1 MLSGICRA
9 FFARCLACADDAN
22 RFFVILHSSGINNK
36 DDPADRGETNSYG
49 SKLRLRVFNVIVVQ
63 PIGIGEDSSRL
74 LKRDSVL
81 LEVSEGFARI
91 PREHITVYTL
101 ITAFRSTCT
110 CSTIPKLRRRH
121 NRRVAGSFSLPAVV
135 ARGET
140 GQFTGDNGLV
150 CLRGLGGL
158 QRAPSSEKLTANTAT
173 AGSSVNGAG
182 GSSDHGP
189 DTAGFSNS
197 QRFPARHKCALAL
210 GKREFRG

>member
-9 FFARCLACADDAN
+9 FFARCLACTDDAN

-36 DDPADRGETNSYG
+36 DDPVDRGKTDSYG

-121 NRRVAGSFSLPAVV
+121 NRMVAGSSSLPAVV

-150 CLRGLGGL
+150 CLRGLGRL
-158 QRAPSSEKLTANTAT
+158 QRAPR
-173 AGSSVNGAG
+173 G
-182 GSSDHGP
+182 GCVFGEIDCKYGHSGI
-189 DTAGFSNS
+189 FS
-197 QRFPARHKCALAL
+197 
-210 GKREFRG
+210 

>member
-36 DDPADRGETNSYG
+36 DDPVDRGKTDSYG

-121 NRRVAGSFSLPAVV
+121 NRRVAGSSSLHLLYRLWLHVGKQV
-135 ARGET
+135 N
-140 GQFTGDNGLV
+140 FTGDNGLV
-150 CLRGLGGL
+150 CLRGLGGVGGL
-158 QRAPSSEKLTANTAT
+158 QRAPR
-173 AGSSVNGAG
+173 G
-182 GSSDHGP
+182 GCVFGEIDCKHGHS
-189 DTAGFSNS
+189 GIFS
-197 QRFPARHKCALAL
+197 
-210 GKREFRG
+210 

>member
-22 RFFVILHSSGINNK
+22 RFFVILHSSRINNK
-36 DDPADRGETNSYG
+36 DDSADRGETDSYE

-101 ITAFRSTCT
+101 ITALGQLAPVLQFRS
-110 CSTIPKLRRRH
+110 
-121 NRRVAGSFSLPAVV
+121 
-135 ARGET
+135 
-140 GQFTGDNGLV
+140 
-150 CLRGLGGL
+150 
-158 QRAPSSEKLTANTAT
+158 
-173 AGSSVNGAG
+173 
-182 GSSDHGP
+182 
-189 DTAGFSNS
+189 
-197 QRFPARHKCALAL
+197 
-210 GKREFRG
+210 

>member
-36 DDPADRGETNSYG
+36 DDPSDRGETDSSG

-101 ITAFRSTCT
+101 ITALGQLAPVLQFRS
-110 CSTIPKLRRRH
+110 
-121 NRRVAGSFSLPAVV
+121 
-135 ARGET
+135 
-140 GQFTGDNGLV
+140 
-150 CLRGLGGL
+150 
-158 QRAPSSEKLTANTAT
+158 
-173 AGSSVNGAG
+173 
-182 GSSDHGP
+182 
-189 DTAGFSNS
+189 
-197 QRFPARHKCALAL
+197 
-210 GKREFRG
+210 